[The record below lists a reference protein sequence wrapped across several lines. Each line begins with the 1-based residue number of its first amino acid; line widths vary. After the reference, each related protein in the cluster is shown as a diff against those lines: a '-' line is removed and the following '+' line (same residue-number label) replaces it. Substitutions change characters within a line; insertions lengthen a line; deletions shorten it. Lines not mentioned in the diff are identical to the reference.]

1 MKYLVIGAGG
11 TGGAIAGYLKKAGI
25 DAEIIARGR
34 ALEEIRKNGLT
45 VKTKKYG
52 DFNVNIDAYSM
63 EEYAGKPDVI
73 IVCVKYYSLL
83 EVKEFLKRTAA
94 DETLVIPVLNVFTT
108 GKELSQGLSSTVFDG
123 CIYIYSMIER
133 PGVILQPTEIFRV
146 FFGARQNQHISE
158 SIEKKALLA
167 EKELKEANIDARF
180 TNEIEK
186 EALTKFSFVSP
197 MGAAAVYLNARGR
210 DFKKEGQARE
220 LFISLINE
228 AALLGKAMGI
238 KLRDD
243 LVEKNLRIMDSMTDD
258 STTSMQRDILSGGQ
272 SEIDGLVH
280 VMARLSRQYGVELKN
295 YEKISKWAD
304 EKGIK

>member
-1 MKYLVIGAGG
+1 MKYLIIGAGG
-11 TGGAIAGYLKKAGI
+11 TGGAIAGYLKKAGV

-123 CIYIYSMIER
+123 CHLY
-133 PGVILQPTEIFRV
+133 LQHDRKTGSDFAADGDFQSVFR
-146 FFGARQNQHISE
+146 R
-158 SIEKKALLA
+158 KA
-167 EKELKEANIDARF
+167 
-180 TNEIEK
+180 
-186 EALTKFSFVSP
+186 
-197 MGAAAVYLNARGR
+197 GAAYKRKYR
-210 DFKKEGQARE
+210 
-220 LFISLINE
+220 
-228 AALLGKAMGI
+228 
-238 KLRDD
+238 
-243 LVEKNLRIMDSMTDD
+243 
-258 STTSMQRDILSGGQ
+258 
-272 SEIDGLVH
+272 
-280 VMARLSRQYGVELKN
+280 
-295 YEKISKWAD
+295 
-304 EKGIK
+304 EKGAFG